1 MARVVAI
8 DPHEITITPVFKIL
22 EVENVPKS
30 EVAGH
35 AVMETKEV
43 VEVRFAGSKNYSPI
57 FPVDAFWKREGNRV
71 ITYGDRTSTTSEL
84 QSLMRISYAVFCL
97 KTKKYT
103 I

>member
-71 ITYGDRTSTTSEL
+71 ITYGERWPDHYRQFKEGKDRKSTRMNYSH
-84 QSLMRISYAVFCL
+84 
-97 KTKKYT
+97 
-103 I
+103 